1 MDVSWNCNDHTIGLL
16 NSRVFFLALGNL
28 RNGGNAGLSYL
39 NANNGLG
46 NANWNILSLIS
57 DLSNKFRSRTSVG

>member
-1 MDVSWNCNDHTIGLL
+1 MDVSWDCNDHTIGLL
-16 NSRVFFLALGNL
+16 NSRVFSLALGNL

-39 NANNGLG
+39 NANNSLG

-57 DLSNKFRSRTSVG
+57 DLSNKFRSRTLVG